1 MTQGALWPLHVPV
14 LIEDVYYDTVMTM
27 DILCSSTVTK
37 IRWLLKILLRT
48 FHDPVLTEDEIF
60 ETVVLYWRWT
70 CTMTPP
76 PPPPNT
82 GHNYVDTDSHNPV
95 PKINTHDD
103 PVNHYSHVGAY
114 QHDSVLT
121 SHSRTMTQQ
130 PRHATQSKCW
140 QSRLTCIWW
149 APTEATA
156 GEVWWRW
163 PVSVCPRHVHWPR
176 TALWPGLGLPWWG
189 GRERLS

>member
-14 LIEDVYYDTVMTM
+14 LIEDVYYDTVITM
-27 DILCSSTVTK
+27 DISCSSAVTK

-48 FHDPVLTEDEIF
+48 FHDPVLTEDECF

-76 PPPPNT
+76 PPYPNT
-82 GHNYVDTDSHNPV
+82 GHNYVDTYSHNPV
-95 PKINTHDD
+95 PKMNVHDD

-114 QHDSVLT
+114 HT
-121 SHSRTMTQQ
+121 TQYWRHTHEQ
-130 PRHATQSKCW
+130 WRNSHATPHNLM
-140 QSRLTCIWW
+140 LTI
-149 APTEATA
+149 
-156 GEVWWRW
+156 EVDLYLVGPHRSDSGRGVWRW